1 MEPKAKDQLAT
12 ARSGFGPLN
21 DLRSVHSNGSAS
33 LGELREFL
41 GKLHGKSP
49 QEVIGIVSANM
60 LVQSMLIATAATIAL
75 LVVFTVWPYLTVGP
89 HGQAV
94 ATKPE
99 APPSPPATA
108 AEAKPAVP
116 VAAAANQPDAAAAD
130 KALGSDE
137 AKPAE
142 PGKNPLDRP
151 DLDKLLDKV
160 E

>member
-41 GKLHGKSP
+41 GKLHGKNP
-49 QEVIGIVSANM
+49 QEVIGLVSANL
-60 LVQSMLIATAATIAL
+60 LVQSMLIATAATIVIML
-75 LVVFTVWPYLTVGP
+75 VFTVWPYLTVGP
-89 HGQAV
+89 HGQPV
-94 ATKPE
+94 ATKSAAATP
-99 APPSPPATA
+99 APAAPAA
-108 AEAKPAVP
+108 P

-137 AKPAE
+137 AKAAD

>member
-41 GKLHGKSP
+41 NRLHGKSP

-89 HGQAV
+89 HGQPV
-94 ATKPE
+94 ATKPV
-99 APPSPPATA
+99 APPLSPAAAAPAAPATT
-108 AEAKPAVP
+108 
-116 VAAAANQPDAAAAD
+116 AAANQPNAAAAD

-137 AKPAE
+137 AKPAD